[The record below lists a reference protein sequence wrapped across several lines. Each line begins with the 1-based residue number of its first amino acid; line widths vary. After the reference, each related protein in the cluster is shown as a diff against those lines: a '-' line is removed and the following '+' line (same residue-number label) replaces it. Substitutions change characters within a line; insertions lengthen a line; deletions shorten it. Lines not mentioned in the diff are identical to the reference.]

1 MAKSPGAGSLHPPI
15 LPIFRRTLLDA
26 LVCMHHSTAPGTA
39 SFSLE
44 ALELCLPRE
53 WGGIEQQPSYL
64 NRVTLDSGQEWW
76 QCVPRGFPGAVGINA
91 NICPGPDLLFPFL
104 LDLLMGNEPLEM
116 RKGEGVYCQ
125 RCEFLNSEPEY
136 ESLLNC
142 EQGLRFILIQAFS
155 LLKFYSFHHC

>member
-1 MAKSPGAGSLHPPI
+1 MPWSACTIPQLPELLHFPWKLWNCVFPEN
-15 LPIFRRTLLDA
+15 
-26 LVCMHHSTAPGTA
+26 G
-39 SFSLE
+39 E
-44 ALELCLPRE
+44 K
-53 WGGIEQQPSYL
+53 IEQQPSYL
-64 NRVTLDSGQEWW
+64 NRGTLDSGQEWW

-136 ESLLNC
+136 ESLFIF
-142 EQGLRFILIQAFS
+142 RFILIQAFS
-155 LLKFYSFHHC
+155 LS